1 MPCGDANQHDM
12 PWGTCML
19 AAECD
24 GEYRIYRGDRFCGR
38 TNFVCCALQLNMYDM
53 NQGFDVSFQDSG
65 LETDSAEKRH
75 RQMGSKERR
84 RKRRERDRRRRK
96 RDREVRKKKIKRK
109 IAKIVREM
117 QRILNRSYRNATTV
131 RRKKTK
137 TLKKFIKYLKKKYRT
152 DRDTVKDIHEIQLI
166 RIDYNLMQKLKQMS
180 EVNKRFMTNDT
191 FSKIVLQGEMT
202 YNGARMLVE
211 AYPELTDQIK
221 LDKTRRS
228 GGKEPEDYLNYDVE
242 YGMLYY

>member
-1 MPCGDANQHDM
+1 MPCGDPNQHDM

-24 GEYRIYRGDRFCGR
+24 MEYRIYRGDRFCGR
-38 TNFVCCALQLNMYDM
+38 THFVCCALQLSMYDM
-53 NQGFDVSFQDSG
+53 NQGFDISFEDSSMQ
-65 LETDSAEKRH
+65 TDSTEKRH

-96 RDREVRKKKIKRK
+96 RDREVRKRNIKRK
-109 IAKIVREM
+109 IGKIVREV

-137 TLKKFIKYLKKKYRT
+137 TLKKFIKYLKKRYRM

-166 RIDYNLMQKLKQMS
+166 RIDYNLMQKLKQIS
-180 EVNKRFMTNDT
+180 EVNKKFMTNDT
-191 FSKIVLQGEMT
+191 FRKIVLHGEMT
-202 YNGARMLVE
+202 YSGARMLIE
-211 AYPELTDQIK
+211 AYPELSAQIK

-228 GGKEPEDYLNYDVE
+228 GGKTPEDYLNYDVE